1 MKFENAYLHNLREKD
16 TEARPQ
22 SFGDRSVTPEPSVG
36 GGINVDAVSCKA
48 SRLQCYK
55 YLLSKNHAL
64 RCMCNSKE
72 GVDLVIG

>member
-1 MKFENAYLHNLREKD
+1 MHIFTAFEKE

-22 SFGDRSVTPEPSVG
+22 SFGDRSITPEPSVG

-55 YLLSKNHAL
+55 YLLSKNHAS
-64 RCMCNSKE
+64 RYMRNSKK
-72 GVDLVIG
+72 GVDLVMG